1 MNQNIYHS
9 ECCLSWPGGD
19 GFPGLSR
26 CTLSSMREWT
36 VADTQSLWRHR
47 ILELQQRELAA
58 GEDRREVLVM
68 EAPDW
73 VNVIPIR
80 EDGRVVMVRQWR
92 YGVQAPTLEIP
103 GGMVDPGEDAR
114 TAAAREL
121 LEETGY
127 RAGSLRSLGYT
138 HPNPAFITNRL
149 TTWLATD
156 LEPVNRERELFGVD
170 GEEIVCEEVPLGS
183 VSELIRG
190 AEITHALVVAA
201 FHLLDLDPD
210 WSAGA

>member
-1 MNQNIYHS
+1 
-9 ECCLSWPGGD
+9 
-19 GFPGLSR
+19 
-26 CTLSSMREWT
+26 MREWT
-36 VADTQSLWRHR
+36 VAETRSLWRHR

-58 GEDRREVLVM
+58 GEERREVLVM

-73 VNVIPIR
+73 INVIPILD
-80 EDGRVVMVRQWR
+80 DGRVVMVRQWR

-103 GGMVDPGEDAR
+103 GGMVDSGEDSR

-127 RAGSLRSLGYT
+127 RARSLRPLGYT

-156 LEPVNRERELFGVD
+156 LEAVDREREVYGVD
-170 GEEIVCEEVPLGS
+170 GEEIFRELVPLGRIP
-183 VSELIRG
+183 ELVRE
-190 AEITHALVVAA
+190 ARITHALVVAA
-201 FHLLDLDPD
+201 FHLLDLDPE
-210 WSAGA
+210 WAERAGREGAG